1 MSTAAADNRLMAE
14 THPLS
19 STSNRIAAVRTA
31 SPLVW
36 AAAITAASEAGLDL
50 SEDIAGALNVQ
61 EGYVQLFAPLVIAF
75 ALWLI
80 GHRAPGLL
88 QQVLMG
94 FKVDGQA
101 YERRGR
107 IVAGALN
114 VPSSHV
120 VVVDPAGAHPAADAV
135 DRIIETDPARA
146 DLDDA
151 RRRLADYLNGRAR

>member
-1 MSTAAADNRLMAE
+1 MAE

-31 SPLVW
+31 SPLLW

-50 SEDIAGALNVQ
+50 SEDLASALHLQ
-61 EGYVQLFAPLVIAF
+61 EGYVQLLAPLVIAF
-75 ALWLI
+75 VLWLI

-88 QQVLMG
+88 QNVLMG

-101 YERRGR
+101 YERGGR
-107 IVAGALN
+107 IVAGVLN

-120 VVVDPAGAHPAADAV
+120 VVVDPDAAQPAAEAV
-135 DRIIETDPARA
+135 DRIIETEPARA
-146 DLDDA
+146 DLDAA
-151 RRRLADYLNGRAR
+151 RRRLADYLNGRSA